1 MIFLQFIHLLS
12 LVIWI
17 GSIVF
22 FSFIAAPA
30 IFKTLPRETAG
41 DVVGRIFP
49 QYYKVGC
56 VCSVL
61 ALGTLP
67 LIAPG
72 ATERMASLALMTA
85 VAFYAAFVMGPKVR
99 RLKEELRKV
108 VGNMEQKKRR
118 FSKLHGISMGLNML
132 VLAMGLVLLFLTAAQ
147 FRP

>member
-12 LVIWI
+12 LAVWI

-22 FSFIAAPA
+22 FSFVAAPA

-49 QYYKVGC
+49 QYYKLGY
-56 VCSVL
+56 VCGIF

-67 LIAPG
+67 LISSG
-72 ATERMASLALMTA
+72 AMERAICLVLMT
-85 VAFYAAFVMGPKVR
+85 VVTFYSAFMMGPKIR
-99 RLKEELRKV
+99 RLKNELRETTE
-108 VGNMEQKKRR
+108 NIEQKKRQ

-132 VLAMGLVLLFLTAAQ
+132 VLATGLILLFLTAAQ